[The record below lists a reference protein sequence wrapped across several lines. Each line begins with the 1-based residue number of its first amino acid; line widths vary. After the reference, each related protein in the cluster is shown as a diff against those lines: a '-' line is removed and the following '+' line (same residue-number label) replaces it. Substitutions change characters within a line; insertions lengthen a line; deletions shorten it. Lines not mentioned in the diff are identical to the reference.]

1 MEEEIEKRE
10 KLEEMNNIGDES
22 GIEQSSIWS
31 DSGMSSSMTTDSD
44 IFELHQDYRVR
55 QKRGQI
61 VKFSSQNILV

>member
-55 QKRGQI
+55 KKVFCAVYHHQKIYIR
-61 VKFSSQNILV
+61 